1 MPHIYHKKFLPRLAS
16 GLLSISADEEQP
28 NLWAGQMP
36 EKTLSF
42 PYQISKYMSLRS
54 WLLGPRVY
62 PDPGSTFFVTGLDAN
77 STTGVLRQHAMRMN
91 SSVQC
96 EVIERSSFPVSCPGD
111 EPFSVALQRAN
122 ETNVRVCVPGKVG
135 TFPWTLSR
143 NRQTI
148 TEEIYLDIWDGENL
162 PEFERSPSG
171 LVDINTTVRC
181 EAKTTRGY
189 FELGNMYNNNTFGP
203 LLDQWPSPEE
213 MQEDFN
219 DWVSMDLYRPAGEG
233 FKPTEE

>member
-1 MPHIYHKKFLPRLAS
+1 
-16 GLLSISADEEQP
+16 
-28 NLWAGQMP
+28 
-36 EKTLSF
+36 
-42 PYQISKYMSLRS
+42 
-54 WLLGPRVY
+54 
-62 PDPGSTFFVTGLDAN
+62 
-77 STTGVLRQHAMRMN
+77 
-91 SSVQC
+91 
-96 EVIERSSFPVSCPGD
+96 
-111 EPFSVALQRAN
+111 
-122 ETNVRVCVPGKVG
+122 VCVPGKVG